1 MPTQETDQPTVYAT
15 LSGDDSGI
23 LDMNGTKETLTGAD
37 HNDVR
42 RIIVAKVA
50 NRARMLGR
58 AIVLVTDDNLGR
70 GELLI
75 PADGD
80 LSKIHVVTAPAL
92 PSRGGPTSSMV
103 EDTTNSGWTQPV
115 ILPAAAPRISIGSP
129 ATGVLPEQ
137 ADVPP
142 PVSER
147 RAARASFLDQEA
159 PLQPAAKGWRGAL
172 TRAGVKINPSDREM
186 AERDDIHAVSRHWNG
201 PRTIAIVNG
210 KGGANKTPT
219 TAILAAVFA
228 RYGGSG
234 VLAWD
239 NNETRGTLGWRTEQ
253 AGHDRTVQDLLP
265 QTEYLLGPGAQSS
278 ELSHYV
284 HHQTGDKYDVL
295 RSNPKA
301 VSADQKISRAEFTEL
316 HRVATKYFRLVFIDS
331 GNDESAE
338 RWQQMIDQTDQLV
351 VATTALGEHAE
362 AGALLLED
370 LSRRDEHAAKLV
382 NGAVV
387 IVSQSEKNG
396 SLAAAHAIA
405 AGFDGLARKAATI
418 PFDDALH
425 GGKIHYEALSSTA
438 QRAWLAAA
446 AAVAEGL

>member
-1 MPTQETDQPTVYAT
+1 MKISPSE
-15 LSGDDSGI
+15 
-23 LDMNGTKETLTGAD
+23 
-37 HNDVR
+37 R
-42 RIIVAKVA
+42 
-50 NRARMLGR
+50 
-58 AIVLVTDDNLGR
+58 
-70 GELLI
+70 EL
-75 PADGD
+75 AE
-80 LSKIHVVTAPAL
+80 
-92 PSRGGPTSSMV
+92 R
-103 EDTTNSGWTQPV
+103 
-115 ILPAAAPRISIGSP
+115 
-129 ATGVLPEQ
+129 
-137 ADVPP
+137 ADV
-142 PVSER
+142 
-147 RAARASFLDQEA
+147 
-159 PLQPAAKGWRGAL
+159 
-172 TRAGVKINPSDREM
+172 
-186 AERDDIHAVSRHWNG
+186 HAVSRHWNG

-219 TAILAAVFA
+219 TAILAALFA

-253 AGHDRTVQDLLP
+253 AGHDCTVQDLLS
-265 QTEYLLGPGAQSS
+265 QTGYLLGPGAQSS

-301 VSADQKISRAEFTEL
+301 VSADQKISRAEFAEL

-382 NGAVV
+382 RGAVV

-396 SLAAAHAIA
+396 SLAAAQSIA
-405 AGFDGLARKAATI
+405 DGFDGLARKASTI
-418 PFDDALH
+418 PFDEALH
-425 GGKIHYEALSSTA
+425 GGKIHFDALSATA

-446 AAVAEGL
+446 AGVAEGL